1 LITRKQPVDRQ
12 EPWNEQHSAGRR
24 ERSRNIERWAAG
36 RGATEPIVGWDAIA
50 TFALA
55 FVTLI
60 GFNLGAI
67 RWVLS
72 AQARELHGR
81 LETIKH
87 EGTDFS
93 HGVERELLK
102 LKAELPVEYVRR
114 EDWIRFSNTLE
125 AKLDA
130 LRAELRAEI
139 LALRERLYDRNQPV
153 EQETTL

>member
-1 LITRKQPVDRQ
+1 M
-12 EPWNEQHSAGRR
+12 S
-24 ERSRNIERWAAG
+24 
-36 RGATEPIVGWDAIA
+36 WDAIA
-50 TFALA
+50 TFAMA
-55 FVTLI
+55 FVTLV
-60 GFNLGAI
+60 GLNLGAI

-72 AQARELHGR
+72 TQAKELHGQIA
-81 LETIKH
+81 TIKR
-87 EGTDFS
+87 EGSEFS

-139 LALRERLYDRNQPV
+139 LALRERLYDRGQSS
-153 EQETTL
+153 EEETSI